1 VKEVRNEQRKLLA
14 AWFNN
19 LGTGIISVG
28 VLTPAAAFIL
38 GINPGGTP
46 VATFVLVLAF
56 STLMGCGF
64 HLIGT
69 LVLLGYEP

>member
-19 LGTGIISVG
+19 VGTGIMSVG
-28 VLTPAAAFIL
+28 AL
-38 GINPGGTP
+38 TP
-46 VATFVLVLAF
+46 VAARILEVASSAPIETLLLVIAF
-56 STLMGCGF
+56 SVLTGF
-64 HLIGT
+64 GLHLIGT

>member
-19 LGTGIISVG
+19 VGTGIISVG
-28 VLTPAAAFIL
+28 VLTPAVARIL
-38 GINPGGTP
+38 GAASSAQAETIL
-46 VATFVLVLAF
+46 LVMAF
-56 STLMGCGF
+56 SFLIGF
-64 HLIGT
+64 GFNLVGT

>member
-19 LGTGIISVG
+19 VGTGNISVG
-28 VLTPAAAFIL
+28 VLTPAVARIL
-38 GINPGGTP
+38 GAVSSAQAETIL
-46 VATFVLVLAF
+46 LVMAF
-56 STLMGCGF
+56 SFLIGF
-64 HLIGT
+64 GFNLIGT

>member
-19 LGTGIISVG
+19 VGTGIIPVG
-28 VLTPAAAFIL
+28 VLTPAVARIL
-38 GINPGGTP
+38 GAASSTQAETIL
-46 VATFVLVLAF
+46 LVMAF
-56 STLMGCGF
+56 SFLIGF
-64 HLIGT
+64 GFNVIGT